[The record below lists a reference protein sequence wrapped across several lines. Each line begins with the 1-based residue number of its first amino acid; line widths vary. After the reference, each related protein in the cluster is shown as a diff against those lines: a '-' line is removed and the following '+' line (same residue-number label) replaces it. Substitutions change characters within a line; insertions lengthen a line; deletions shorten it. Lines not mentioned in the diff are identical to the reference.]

1 MPSPEH
7 LKHAAKELLKSGR
20 PEEAIVCLG
29 RALSIVERAEDGVQ
43 IEILRGTIH
52 LVRREYREALGRFD
66 GALRIDPASEE
77 ARNWRVSAVRGL
89 CAQECGDRRSELYL
103 ISRVGAYRRLAE
115 ELPDRSDLVIELG
128 ASTGRTTRILAASA
142 GRVVAVEKTAEMFG
156 RAKDEVAAFG
166 NVLMVQADAWDMP
179 RVLVSVDRADLVFV
193 DIGGSAAPWQTMGLA
208 KQYIRTVRPRGLVL
222 RNTELNE
229 FVASLTFFEQERGA
243 SWG

>member
-20 PEEAIVCLG
+20 PEEAIVCLR
-29 RALSIVERAEDGVQ
+29 RALSAVEQAEDAIQ
-43 IEILRGTIH
+43 IEILQGAIH
-52 LVRREYREALGRFD
+52 LVRREYREALWRFD
-66 GALRIDPASEE
+66 DALEVDPANEE

-89 CAQECGDRRSELYL
+89 CSQECGDRRTELYL
-103 ISRVGAYRRLAE
+103 VSRVGGYRRLAE

-128 ASTGRTTRILAASA
+128 ASTGRTTRVLAASA
-142 GRVVAVEKTAEMFG
+142 RRVVAVEKTAEMFA
-156 RAKDEVAAFG
+156 RAKEEVTAFD

-229 FVASLTFFEQERGA
+229 FVASLTSFEEDGGA
-243 SWG
+243 RWG